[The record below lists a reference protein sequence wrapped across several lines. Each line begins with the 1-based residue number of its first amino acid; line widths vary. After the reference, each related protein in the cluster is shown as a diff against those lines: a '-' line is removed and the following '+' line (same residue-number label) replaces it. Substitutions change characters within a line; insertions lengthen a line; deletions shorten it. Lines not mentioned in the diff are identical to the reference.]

1 MSSYL
6 YSCSSLHPLGYITVF
21 QGEGKEQQ
29 RYLIIFSII
38 LKKQVIVFIH
48 LQEYLLADRNM
59 SFIPVAFSLMASF
72 MSSITLLGVSA
83 ENYMYGTQF
92 VVINLAYI
100 IGTPLAAYFYLPVFY
115 KLQNASVYKVNFIL
129 LWGMDK
135 HNAKYPTFI
144 TVSGTALWCG
154 HTTCS

>member
-1 MSSYL
+1 
-6 YSCSSLHPLGYITVF
+6 
-21 QGEGKEQQ
+21 
-29 RYLIIFSII
+29 
-38 LKKQVIVFIH
+38 
-48 LQEYLLADRNM
+48 M

-135 HNAKYPTFI
+135 HSAKYPTFI

>member
-6 YSCSSLHPLGYITVF
+6 YSCSSLHPLGCITVF

-38 LKKQVIVFIH
+38 LKKQVIAFIH

-129 LWGMDK
+129 L
-135 HNAKYPTFI
+135 
-144 TVSGTALWCG
+144 L
-154 HTTCS
+154 